1 MIRLVILIIISVF
14 NFSCID
20 RDKTVYTAYDYPQI
34 VYSGYQWWN
43 YDIISVDIFG
53 NDFSHITKNQWA
65 DTGPIVSPDGSQLI
79 FASDRDGNREIYS
92 MDIAFVG
99 GYYNWVGE
107 NLKNISQDP
116 YFDGDY
122 SFSPD
127 GEKIL
132 YLKYF
137 PENDNY
143 DIFLMNNDGSDKK
156 NISNTAWY
164 EKKPMFSPDGTNII
178 YQSWQYNNV
187 EIFFTHIL
195 EGNQV
200 NITKSIGDDIIHWG
214 NTFSPNGNQIIFSS
228 NRDGNSEIYIMD
240 IDGSNL
246 KNLSQNKARDWNPKV
261 YPDNR
266 KIVFMSDRDDNWEI
280 YIMDFDGSNQINLS
294 NNPRTDF
301 SFSFLPLP
309 N

>member
-1 MIRLVILIIISVF
+1 MAIRLIILIIVFTF

-20 RDKTVYTAYDYPQI
+20 KDKTIYTAYDHPQI

-53 NDFSHITKNQWA
+53 NDFSHITKNEWA

-92 MDIAFVG
+92 MNIAFVG

-132 YLKYF
+132 YLKYY

-156 NISNTAWY
+156 NISNTPWY

-187 EIFFTHIL
+187 EIFDLIRSWADERGIYKEGDPKTQLIKLYEETGELAKALL
-195 EGNQV
+195 EGDKNG
-200 NITKSIGDDIIHWG
+200 IIDAIGDSVVVL
-214 NTFSPNGNQIIFSS
+214 T
-228 NRDGNSEIYIMD
+228 
-240 IDGSNL
+240 
-246 KNLSQNKARDWNPKV
+246 NLSKLVGYDIESCIQSAYDEIF
-261 YPDNR
+261 NR
-266 KIVFMSDRDDNWEI
+266 TGRMV
-280 YIMDFDGSNQINLS
+280 DGTFVKDTL
-294 NNPRTDF
+294 
-301 SFSFLPLP
+301 
-309 N
+309 